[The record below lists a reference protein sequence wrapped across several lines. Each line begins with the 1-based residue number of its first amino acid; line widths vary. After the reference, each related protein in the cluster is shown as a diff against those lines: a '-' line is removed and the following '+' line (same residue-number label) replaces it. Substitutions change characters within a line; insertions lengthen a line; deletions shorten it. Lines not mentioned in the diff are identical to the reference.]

1 MPSLSRTETKTYCVA
16 LVLLVSVWFALTA
29 ATVTLLVLL
38 FLPHH
43 AGLGDWLHAVNVLLP
58 VDPAY

>member
-16 LVLLVSVWFALTA
+16 LVLLLSVWFALTA
-29 ATVTLLVLL
+29 TTVALLVLL
-38 FLPHH
+38 FLPDH

-58 VDPAY
+58 VNPAY